1 MAYDYS
7 VFTERARNVV
17 RKAFELSGGCGVS
30 SLEPPILAVTVL
42 QEGRDMVE
50 FVFRK
55 VGADRIAFCQAVA
68 QAVQRLPRAGGG
80 RASAES
86 PATLA
91 VFERAKQDAS
101 RAGSR
106 VVALEHLFLALFEAP
121 GIVRD
126 LAGAAHLDLRAVR
139 AAVAEFAAG
148 NVSHSAHGEAAAE
161 PSTLKKY
168 ARNLLRLAEAGEIE
182 PVIGRD
188 AEIRR
193 VLEILSRKSKNNP
206 VLVGEPGTG
215 KTAIVEGLAHRI
227 LRGDVPEDLRNIR
240 LYELSLSDLIAGASV
255 QGEFEERLKKVI
267 QDVVETPNTVLFI
280 DEIHMLIG
288 AGKSSGAMDAANILK
303 PELARG
309 RLRIIGATT
318 LDEYRQYVEQDK
330 AFERRFMKVGVDEPD
345 IDAAITILRGIK
357 SRYEK
362 HHRIRIL
369 DEAVTA
375 AVRLSARYVSD
386 RFLPDKAIDLLDEA
400 ASRMRIDRSSVP
412 EELDALTR
420 QITMREVE
428 LASIRQDGRGG
439 REVEALVREVAELR
453 EKENLLNARWANE
466 RSLFERLQ
474 AAQDTIE
481 RLKSN
486 RELAEQ
492 TRRAED
498 VVAIDRQIKAI
509 EEQAASLAE
518 EMTASESAL
527 LKPALDEE
535 EVMEVITSW
544 THIPVAKLKSDEAQ
558 NLLHLEETLHER
570 VIGQDRAISAVAK
583 VIRRNRTGLGDPNRP
598 IGSFLFLGSTGV
610 GKTELAKAL
619 AEYLFNSRDM
629 MVRIDMSEYQ
639 QEYSVSRLFGAPP
652 GYVGYDQGGQ
662 LTEAVRRKPYSVV
675 LFDEIEKAH
684 PKVFETL
691 LQVLD
696 DGRMTDGQGHTVNF
710 KNTIIIM
717 TSNIGQ
723 RHIAAGLLGEGE
735 LTPGRVDAVT
745 ARVLE
750 DMRARVAPEF
760 INRIDET
767 VMFLP
772 LTRADIRAVTELQLA
787 GLRRKLAGRELNLE
801 FTPAAVDWLA
811 EAGYSP
817 EYGARPVKRVIDE
830 HVVNALSM
838 ELLAGRIVKDRP
850 VRVDVASG
858 SVVFSNAGAAAN

>member
-7 VFTERARNVV
+7 SFTERARNVV
-17 RKAFELSGGCGVS
+17 RKSFEISRNCGVS

-55 VGADRIAFCQAVA
+55 VGADRIAFCQSVA
-68 QAVQRLPRAGGG
+68 QAVQRLPRARGAN
-80 RASAES
+80 ASAES
-86 PATLA
+86 RATLEIFA
-91 VFERAKQDAS
+91 RAQEDARS
-101 RAGSR
+101 SGSR

-121 GIVRD
+121 GAVRD
-126 LAGAAHLDLRAVR
+126 LARASRISVDAVR
-139 AAVAEFAAG
+139 EAVAEFAAG
-148 NVSHSAHGEAAAE
+148 NVSRSAHGESAGE

-168 ARNLLRLAEAGEIE
+168 ARNLLRLAETGEIE

-193 VLEILSRKSKNNP
+193 MLEILSRKSKNNP

-240 LYELSLSDLIAGASV
+240 LYELSLSDLIAGASA
-255 QGEFEERLKKVI
+255 QGEFEELLKKVI
-267 QDVVETPNTVLFI
+267 KDVVETPNTVLFI

-318 LDEYRQYVEQDK
+318 LDEYRKYVEQDK
-330 AFERRFMKVGVDEPD
+330 AFERRFMKVAVDEPD
-345 IDAAITILRGIK
+345 IDSAITILRGIK

-428 LASIRQDGRGG
+428 LASIRQDGHKGK
-439 REVEALVREVAELR
+439 ESDALAREVAELR
-453 EKENLLNARWANE
+453 EKENTLNARWANE

-474 AAQDTIE
+474 AARDEIV

-486 RELAEQ
+486 REVAEQ
-492 TRRAED
+492 ARRAEE
-498 VVAIDRQIKAI
+498 VVAIDRQIKTI
-509 EEQAASLAE
+509 EEQAASLSE
-518 EMTASESAL
+518 EMAASESAL

-535 EVMEVITSW
+535 EIMEVVTSW

-558 NLLHLEETLHER
+558 NLLHLEDTLHER
-570 VIGQDRAISAVAK
+570 VVGQDRAIAAVAK

-629 MVRIDMSEYQ
+629 IVRIDMSEYQ
-639 QEYSVSRLFGAPP
+639 QEHSVSRLFGAPP

-723 RHIAAGLLGEGE
+723 RHIAAGLLGEDE
-735 LTPGRVDAVT
+735 LTPERVDAVT

-772 LTRADIRAVTELQLA
+772 LTREDIRAVTELQLA
-787 GLRRKLAGRELNLE
+787 GLRKKLSGRELNLE

-811 EAGYSP
+811 NAGYCP

-830 HVVNALSM
+830 NVVNALSM
-838 ELLAGRIVKDRP
+838 ELLSGRIVKDSP

-858 SVVFSNAGAAAN
+858 SIAFSNARPAAE

>member
-1 MAYDYS
+1 MAFDYS
-7 VFTERARNVV
+7 SFTERARTVV
-17 RKAFELSGGCGVS
+17 RKAFELSGNCGVAQ
-30 SLEPPILAVTVL
+30 LEPPILAVTVL

-55 VGADRIAFCQAVA
+55 VGVDRVAFCQAVA
-68 QAVQRLPRAGGG
+68 QTVQHLPRSGTGSVTG
-80 RASAES
+80 ESA
-86 PATLA
+86 ATL
-91 VFERAKQDAS
+91 EILSRAKSNAAS
-101 RAGSR
+101 AGSR
-106 VVALEHLFLALFEAP
+106 VVALEHLFLALCE
-121 GIVRD
+121 V
-126 LAGAAHLDLRAVR
+126 AGPVSEVARRYRLDLREVKSAIS
-139 AAVAEFAAG
+139 EFAAG
-148 NVSHSAHGEAAAE
+148 NMSHAAHEASVGE
-161 PSTLKKY
+161 PSSLKKY

-227 LRGDVPEDLRNIR
+227 LRGDVPDDLRNIR
-240 LYELSLSDLIAGASV
+240 LYELSLSDLIAGASA

-267 QDVVETPNTVLFI
+267 KDVVETPNTVLFI
-280 DEIHMLIG
+280 DEMHMLIG
-288 AGKSSGAMDAANILK
+288 AGQSSGAMDAANILK

-318 LDEYRQYVEQDK
+318 IDEYRKHVEKDK
-330 AFERRFMKVGVDEPD
+330 AFERRFMKVLVEEPD
-345 IDAAITILRGIK
+345 IDSAITILRGIK
-357 SRYEK
+357 PRFEK

-412 EELDALTR
+412 EALDALTR

-428 LASIRQDGRGG
+428 LASIRQDGRNGK
-439 REVEALVREVAELR
+439 EAEALDREIAELR
-453 EKENLLNARWANE
+453 EKENTLNARWANE

-474 AAQDTIE
+474 AAQDEIE
-481 RLKSN
+481 RLKAN
-486 RELAEQ
+486 REIAEQ
-492 TRRAED
+492 SRRADD
-498 VVAIDRQIKAI
+498 VVAIDRQQREVEAR
-509 EEQAASLAE
+509 AAALAE
-518 EMTASESAL
+518 EMSASEDAL

-535 EVMEVITSW
+535 EIMEVVTSW

-558 NLLHLEETLHER
+558 NLLHLEDILHER
-570 VIGQDRAISAVAK
+570 VIGQDRAISAVSK
-583 VIRRNRTGLGDPNRP
+583 VIRRNRTGLGDPDRP

-629 MVRIDMSEYQ
+629 IVRIDMSEYQ
-639 QEYSVSRLFGAPP
+639 QEHSVARLFGAPP

-696 DGRMTDGQGHTVNF
+696 DGRMTDGQGRTVNF

-735 LTPGRVDAVT
+735 LTPDRIDAVT
-745 ARVLE
+745 ARVLD

-772 LTRADIRAVTELQLA
+772 LTRDDIHAVTELQLK
-787 GLRRKLAGRELNLE
+787 GLRKKLVARELNVE
-801 FTPAAVDWLA
+801 FTPAATDWLA
-811 EAGYSP
+811 DAGYSP

-838 ELLAGRIVKDRP
+838 ELLAGRIDKSHAI
-850 VRVDVASG
+850 RVDATSDAI
-858 SVVFSNAGAAAN
+858 VFSNVAAN

>member
-1 MAYDYS
+1 
-7 VFTERARNVV
+7 
-17 RKAFELSGGCGVS
+17 
-30 SLEPPILAVTVL
+30 
-42 QEGRDMVE
+42 
-50 FVFRK
+50 
-55 VGADRIAFCQAVA
+55 
-68 QAVQRLPRAGGG
+68 
-80 RASAES
+80 
-86 PATLA
+86 
-91 VFERAKQDAS
+91 
-101 RAGSR
+101 
-106 VVALEHLFLALFEAP
+106 
-121 GIVRD
+121 
-126 LAGAAHLDLRAVR
+126 
-139 AAVAEFAAG
+139 
-148 NVSHSAHGEAAAE
+148 
-161 PSTLKKY
+161 
-168 ARNLLRLAEAGEIE
+168 
-182 PVIGRD
+182 
-188 AEIRR
+188 
-193 VLEILSRKSKNNP
+193 
-206 VLVGEPGTG
+206 
-215 KTAIVEGLAHRI
+215 
-227 LRGDVPEDLRNIR
+227 
-240 LYELSLSDLIAGASV
+240 
-255 QGEFEERLKKVI
+255 
-267 QDVVETPNTVLFI
+267 
-280 DEIHMLIG
+280 
-288 AGKSSGAMDAANILK
+288 MDAANILK

-318 LDEYRQYVEQDK
+318 LDEYRKYVEQDK
-330 AFERRFMKVGVDEPD
+330 AFERRFMKVAVDEPD
-345 IDAAITILRGIK
+345 IDSAITILRGIK

-428 LASIRQDGRGG
+428 LASIRQDGHKGK
-439 REVEALVREVAELR
+439 ESDALAREVAELR
-453 EKENLLNARWANE
+453 EKENTLNARWANE

-474 AAQDTIE
+474 AARDEIV

-486 RELAEQ
+486 REVAEQ
-492 TRRAED
+492 ARRAEE
-498 VVAIDRQIKAI
+498 VVAIDRQIKTI
-509 EEQAASLAE
+509 EEQAASLSE
-518 EMTASESAL
+518 EMAASESAL

-535 EVMEVITSW
+535 EIMEVVTSW

-558 NLLHLEETLHER
+558 NLLHLEDTLHER
-570 VIGQDRAISAVAK
+570 VVGQDRAIAAVAK

-629 MVRIDMSEYQ
+629 IVRIDMSEYQ
-639 QEYSVSRLFGAPP
+639 QEHSVSRLFGAPP

-723 RHIAAGLLGEGE
+723 RHIAAGLLGEDE
-735 LTPGRVDAVT
+735 LTPERVDAVT

-772 LTRADIRAVTELQLA
+772 LTREDIRAVTELQLA
-787 GLRRKLAGRELNLE
+787 GLRKKLSGRELNLE

-811 EAGYSP
+811 NAGYCP

-830 HVVNALSM
+830 NVVNALSM
-838 ELLAGRIVKDRP
+838 ELLSGRIVKDSP

-858 SVVFSNAGAAAN
+858 SIAFSNARPAAE

>member
-7 VFTERARNVV
+7 DFTERARNVV
-17 RKAFELSGGCGVS
+17 RRAFEVSRNCGVL
-30 SLEPPILAVTVL
+30 SLEPPILAATVL

-55 VGADRIAFCQAVA
+55 VGADRVAFCQSVA
-68 QAVQRLPRAGGG
+68 QAVQRLPRSVG
-80 RASAES
+80 RDVSAEA
-86 PATLA
+86 PATLEI
-91 VFERAKQDAS
+91 FSKAKEAARDS
-101 RAGSR
+101 GSR

-121 GIVRD
+121 GAVRD
-126 LAGAAHLDLRAVR
+126 LARTSRLELRAVR
-139 AAVAEFAAG
+139 DAVAAFAAG
-148 NVSHSAHGEAAAE
+148 NVSRSASGEAAAE

-168 ARNLLRLAEAGEIE
+168 ARNLLRLAETGEIE

-227 LRGDVPEDLRNIR
+227 LRGDVPEDLKNIR
-240 LYELSLSDLIAGASV
+240 LYELSISDLVAGASA
-255 QGEFEERLKKVI
+255 QGEFEERLKKVVN
-267 QDVVETPNTVLFI
+267 DVVETPNTVLFI
-280 DEIHMLIG
+280 DEMHMLIG

-318 LDEYRQYVEQDK
+318 LDEYRKYVEQDK
-330 AFERRFMKVGVDEPD
+330 AFERRFMKVAVDEPD
-345 IDAAITILRGIK
+345 VDTAITILRGIK

-412 EELDALTR
+412 EDLDALTR

-428 LASIRQDGRGG
+428 LASIRQDGRNA
-439 REVEALVREVAELR
+439 RDVETLVREVAELR
-453 EKENLLNARWANE
+453 ERENTLNARWANE

-474 AAQDTIE
+474 AAQDEIE
-481 RLKSN
+481 RLKAS
-486 RELAEQ
+486 REMAEQ

-498 VVAIDRQIKAI
+498 IVAIDRRITAI
-509 EEQAASLAE
+509 EEQAASLSE
-518 EMTASESAL
+518 EMSASENAL

-535 EVMEVITSW
+535 EIMEVVTSW
-544 THIPVAKLKSDEAQ
+544 TQIPVAKLKSDEVQ
-558 NLLHLEETLHER
+558 NLLHLEDTLHGR
-570 VIGQDRAISAVAK
+570 VVGQERAISAVAK
-583 VIRRNRTGLGDPNRP
+583 VIRRNRTGLGDPERP

-619 AEYLFNSRDM
+619 AEYLFNSHDM
-629 MVRIDMSEYQ
+629 IVRIDMSEYQ
-639 QEYSVSRLFGAPP
+639 QEHSVARLFGAPP

-696 DGRMTDGQGHTVNF
+696 EGRMTDGQGRTVNF
-710 KNTIIIM
+710 KNTIIVM

-723 RHIAAGLLGEGE
+723 RHIAEGLLGKSD
-735 LTPGRVDAVT
+735 LTPERVDAVT
-745 ARVLE
+745 ARVMDE
-750 DMRARVAPEF
+750 MRSRVAPEF
-760 INRIDET
+760 VNRIDEA

-772 LTRADIRAVTELQLA
+772 LTREDIRAVTELQLA

-811 EAGYSP
+811 EAGFCP

-830 HVVNALSM
+830 NVVNALSM
-838 ELLAGRIVKDRP
+838 ELLAGRIVKDQP
-850 VRVDVASG
+850 VRVDVLSG
-858 SVVFSNAGAAAN
+858 AIAFSNGALP

>member
-1 MAYDYS
+1 MGYDYS
-7 VFTERARNVV
+7 DFTERARNVV
-17 RKAFELSGGCGVS
+17 RKAFELSRNCGIS

-55 VGADRIAFCQAVA
+55 VGADRVAFCQSVA
-68 QAVQRLPRAGGG
+68 QAVQRLPRSAGQEVSGE
-80 RASAES
+80 A
-86 PATLA
+86 PATLGI
-91 VFERAKQDAS
+91 FSKAKEVARD
-101 RAGSR
+101 AGSR

-121 GIVRD
+121 GAVRD
-126 LAGAAHLDLRAVR
+126 LARTSRLELRAVR
-139 AAVAEFAAG
+139 EAVAEFAAG
-148 NVSHSAHGEAAAE
+148 NVSRSASGETAAE
-161 PSTLKKY
+161 PSTLKRY
-168 ARNLLRLAEAGEIE
+168 ARNLLHLAETGEIE

-215 KTAIVEGLAHRI
+215 KTAIVEGLAHRV
-227 LRGDVPEDLRNIR
+227 LRGDVPEDLKNIR
-240 LYELSLSDLIAGASV
+240 LYELSISDLIAGASA

-267 QDVVETPNTVLFI
+267 KDVVETPNTVLFI

-318 LDEYRQYVEQDK
+318 LDEYRKYVEQDK
-330 AFERRFMKVGVDEPD
+330 AFERRFMKVAVDEPD
-345 IDAAITILRGIK
+345 IDTAITILRGIK

-420 QITMREVE
+420 QITIREVE
-428 LASIRQDGRGG
+428 LASVRQDGRNGKD
-439 REVEALVREVAELR
+439 VATLVREVAELR
-453 EKENLLNARWANE
+453 EKENILNARWANE

-474 AAQDTIE
+474 AAQDEIE
-481 RLKSN
+481 RLKAN
-486 RELAEQ
+486 REVAEQ

-498 VVAIDRQIKAI
+498 IVAIDRQIRAI
-509 EEQAASLAE
+509 EAQAASLSE
-518 EMTASESAL
+518 EMSASESAL
-527 LKPALDEE
+527 LKPALDAEE
-535 EVMEVITSW
+535 IMEVVTSW
-544 THIPVAKLKSDEAQ
+544 THIPVAKLKSDEVQ
-558 NLLHLEETLHER
+558 NLLHLEDTLHER

-583 VIRRNRTGLGDPNRP
+583 VIRRNRTGLGDPERP

-619 AEYLFNSRDM
+619 AEYLFNSHDM

-639 QEYSVSRLFGAPP
+639 QEHSVARLFGAPP

-696 DGRMTDGQGHTVNF
+696 DGRMTDGQGRTVNF

-723 RHIAAGLLGEGE
+723 RHIAAGLLGEAE
-735 LTPGRVDAVT
+735 LTPERVDAVT
-745 ARVLE
+745 AQVLE
-750 DMRARVAPEF
+750 EMRSRVAPEF

-772 LTRADIRAVTELQLA
+772 LTREDIRAVTELQLA
-787 GLRRKLAGRELNLE
+787 GLRKKLAGRELNLE

-811 EAGYSP
+811 AAGFCP

-830 HVVNALSM
+830 NVVNALSM
-838 ELLAGRIVKDRP
+838 ELLAGRIVKDQP
-850 VRVDVASG
+850 VRVDVLSG
-858 SVVFSNAGAAAN
+858 AIVFLNTPLP